1 MHSTSSLD
9 SAKGLADNSGGTQ
22 GATHMA
28 GYKLAT
34 YQTSDGAR
42 AGLVI
47 DDKVYDAAK
56 LTGEPDYTSVLGILA
71 DWRAAR
77 GPLPKAAPAG
87 GKKHAEAPPPARA
100 PPLA

>member
-1 MHSTSSLD
+1 
-9 SAKGLADNSGGTQ
+9 
-22 GATHMA
+22 MA

-34 YQTSDGAR
+34 YQTSDGPR

-56 LTGEPDYTSVLGILA
+56 LTGEPDYASVLGILA

-77 GPLPKAAPAG
+77 GALKKAAAAAG
-87 GKKHAEAPPPARA
+87 
-100 PPLA
+100 